1 MQTFYTN
8 VWILQLGQLLLS
20 WKMLENLFGEHHPP
34 RPPFNYG
41 HDWNVKHH
49 KNSYQHLKRELQKN
63 CSKIAIYRT
72 SIGIFSDDGFL
83 LKTNSDFALSI
94 FVGRKNFHLWF
105 SIMKL
110 AMHTLS
116 AKSFLIWYISMEI
129 FLGWYADWIMENICR
144 LIHNTIRFFLGSK
157 KKTRLWKGAKTC
169 WRISKASDSI
179 RNENFGNFFPILL
192 RFALLF
198 WKI

>member
-8 VWILQLGQLLLS
+8 VWILHLGQLLLS
-20 WKMLENLFGEHHPP
+20 WKML
-34 RPPFNYG
+34 
-41 HDWNVKHH
+41 
-49 KNSYQHLKRELQKN
+49 QHCNIGLVLEFFQMMGFYWKRIRILL
-63 CSKIAIYRT
+63 YRYLLEEK
-72 SIGIFSDDGFL
+72 IFS
-83 LKTNSDFALSI
+83 FAI
-94 FVGRKNFHLWF
+94 FYNEVSYAH
-105 SIMKL
+105 
-110 AMHTLS
+110 
-116 AKSFLIWYISMEI
+116 SFCKIFPSMEI

-192 RFALLF
+192 RFALVF
-198 WKI
+198 WKIWNWIML